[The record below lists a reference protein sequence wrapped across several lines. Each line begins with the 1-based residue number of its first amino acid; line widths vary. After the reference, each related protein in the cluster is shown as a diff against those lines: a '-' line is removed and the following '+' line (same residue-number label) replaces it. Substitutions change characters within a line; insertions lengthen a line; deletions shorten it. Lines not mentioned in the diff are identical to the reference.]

1 MPLRDRVRQCN
12 DAMPPGVKC
21 ARGTMLSLSLSLSG
35 EPKTSP
41 PLVHRGTNWFRK
53 RDAVFCLL
61 CLRPRCPACSSP
73 ISPPPHSL
81 SHTPERSRSS
91 LSLEPGPLV
100 LFFGFSISAKN
111 LCQPTCWHVFK
122 RYGRASSRGKKRGGN
137 LGGGLEVGLLVC
149 SVGFRRVPRRERRGI
164 AQRGTHTTRCNVG
177 ERTRICIYTRD
188 THAQPSH
195 ESKLFVTGGGGQGQ
209 KEGGHTCLLTISG
222 RSCRGSYRVA
232 LIRDMN
238 LILLWRESVGYL
250 RIAPSFPRGK
260 GGEARK
266 ERERAIRRT
275 MMRRDRTGRPILMY
289 RLTFWKC
296 CAREKRQRRVIVR
309 LENVWSTWNLETI

>member
-1 MPLRDRVRQCN
+1 
-12 DAMPPGVKC
+12 
-21 ARGTMLSLSLSLSG
+21 MLSLSLFLSA
-35 EPKTSP
+35 EN
-41 PLVHRGTNWFRK
+41 RGQAHLSSTRDTNWFRK
-53 RDAVFCLL
+53 RDAVSCPL
-61 CLRPRCPACSSP
+61 CLRPRYPACSPP

-81 SHTPERSRSS
+81 SHTPGQSRSS
-91 LSLEPGPLV
+91 LSLTSRDPLV
-100 LFFGFSISAKN
+100 LFFRFSISAKN

-122 RYGRASSRGKKRGGN
+122 RYRRASSRGKKREGN

-149 SVGFRRVPRRERRGI
+149 SVGFRRVPGREWRGI
-164 AQRGTHTTRCNVG
+164 AQRGTHISRCNVG
-177 ERTRICIYTRD
+177 ERIRICVYTRD

-250 RIAPSFPRGK
+250 RIAPSFLWGK
-260 GGEARK
+260 GERRRK
-266 ERERAIRRT
+266 REKVIRRT
-275 MMRRDRTGRPILMY
+275 MMRGDRTGRPILMY

-296 CAREKRQRRVIVR
+296 CAREKGRDV
-309 LENVWSTWNLETI
+309 